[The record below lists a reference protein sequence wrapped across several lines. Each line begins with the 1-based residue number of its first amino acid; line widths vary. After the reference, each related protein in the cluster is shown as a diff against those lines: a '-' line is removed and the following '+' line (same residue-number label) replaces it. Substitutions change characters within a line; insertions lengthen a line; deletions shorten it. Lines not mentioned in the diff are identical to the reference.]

1 MSSPDPA
8 AAAAAPEPARKRGI
22 ARKLV
27 PAILVLVAAGGGAA
41 AMHFLAP
48 RLGAAPVHAKPAPDP
63 LRYERLEGAFT
74 TNLAGSQRLIQVELG
89 VAVAGGEPAV
99 TGLHALEL
107 PLRSAVLEVL
117 GQQGETAVATPAG
130 RAALQRQLRAAM
142 NRVTSARGA
151 GTPVESVYFT
161 SWVIQ

>member
-1 MSSPDPA
+1 MSSPEPA
-8 AAAAAPEPARKRGI
+8 ATAPEPARKRGI
-22 ARKLV
+22 VRKLV
-27 PAILVLVAAGGGAA
+27 PAVVVLAAVAGGAA

-48 RLGAAPVHAKPAPDP
+48 KLGAAPAHAEPKPDP

-89 VAVAGGEPAV
+89 IAVAGGEPAA

-117 GQQGETAVATPAG
+117 GQQSETAVATPAG
-130 RAALQRQLRAAM
+130 RAALQRQLRGAM
-142 NRVTSARGA
+142 NRVTAARGA
-151 GTPVESVYFT
+151 GSPVEGVYFT